1 MKTKLLLG
9 AFLFL
14 IPVNMCLAHTKH
26 KYKYKH
32 RGSYIHSEKVKER
45 SVFLPTANADR
56 IDNTLLL
63 SFQFSLEATDITIV
77 DENGTIVY
85 QQQTYIVEGNTVSF
99 EIKDYTLFP
108 LSVKI
113 ESPTTLIEGEIIE
126 E

>member
-9 AFLFL
+9 ALL
-14 IPVNMCLAHTKH
+14 LSISVDICLAHTKH
-26 KYKYKH
+26 KYLYFSNDLHKK
-32 RGSYIHSEKVKER
+32 RRKER